1 MNFWA
6 VLCIF
11 LYINLIAVDSL
22 DYINLKIDFIIPLL
36 TNNSIPV
43 WNARVS
49 PVISIG
55 GHVINHH
62 VSVAVLLILWAV
74 GVSVLSCCGWTLL
87 ADGFQWIKVA
97 GLSRPP
103 QSSTRSNSSLYSLHQ
118 LRPSLI
124 SQTERI
130 LSAVTLCVDEMSVSV
145 GESFVLSARTQH
157 HFALLKSVYLTLMYQ
172 RNSNG
177 SSYT

>member
-1 MNFWA
+1 M
-6 VLCIF
+6 
-11 LYINLIAVDSL
+11 
-22 DYINLKIDFIIPLL
+22 
-36 TNNSIPV
+36 NNSIPG
-43 WNARVS
+43 WNARVF
-49 PVISIG
+49 SIG
-55 GHVINHH
+55 GHVIKRH
-62 VSVAVLLILWAV
+62 VSVVVLLILWCV

-97 GLSRPP
+97 ELSRLP

-145 GESFVLSARTQH
+145 GESFVLSGRTQH
-157 HFALLKSVYLTLMYQ
+157 HFALLKRVFIWH
-172 RNSNG
+172 
-177 SSYT
+177 